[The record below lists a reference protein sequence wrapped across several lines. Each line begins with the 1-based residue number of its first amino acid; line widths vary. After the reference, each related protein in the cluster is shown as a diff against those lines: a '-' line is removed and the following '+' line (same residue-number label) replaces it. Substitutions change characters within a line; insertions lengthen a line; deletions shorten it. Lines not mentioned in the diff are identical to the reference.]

1 MKEAKA
7 AGDLVEL
14 DNLRLMRHALVDESM
29 ADISHRKKNYETQL
43 LGEETSPGC
52 HLVERV
58 RIVRAC
64 FYR

>member
-29 ADISHRKKNYETQL
+29 ADISHRKKIYETQL
-43 LGEETSPGC
+43 SGEEPRQVAT
-52 HLVERV
+52 L
-58 RIVRAC
+58 
-64 FYR
+64 